1 MRSEKIGNL
10 QPAPAVSAA
19 NGYGP
24 RNGFRIA
31 MGVNPTDKSI
41 RSDEK
46 RDIWEG
52 GGDSAPVEDRRDSP
66 LLGIKRFPDHCRVP
80 SSTPYH
86 HGPSAHPSIRSTDW
100 IVIETLMTPS
110 PSRSW

>member
-1 MRSEKIGNL
+1 
-10 QPAPAVSAA
+10 
-19 NGYGP
+19 
-24 RNGFRIA
+24 
-31 MGVNPTDKSI
+31 
-41 RSDEK
+41 
-46 RDIWEG
+46 
-52 GGDSAPVEDRRDSP
+52 